1 MLDGRVDM
9 PLGCKRDA
17 IAVENGFFV
26 LRLLCN
32 RRETAAGEAFWS
44 PWLDPI
50 DNACVMQIIEGSQP

>member
-1 MLDGRVDM
+1 MAEWTCRLAVSEM
-9 PLGCKRDA
+9 Q